1 VLGGLDGA
9 PQVAGEQGAGPTGR
23 QLLGRGGGLLV
34 ASLGQGHVRRLT
46 LHAALD
52 VPLALP
58 VADEQQ
64 GEGAVGAVP
73 MITGHGDRSVG
84 EAALGPCGRASYRR
98 PVTIPVRP
106 GAARPESRPAAQDPL
121 AHLLDLPGVRD
132 AADAA
137 RTGIDR
143 LLAHRLM
150 RNRSAE
156 VSTESALRG
165 ARASAALE
173 GVDVPLAELRAG
185 AVDDPVVQGS
195 LRVSAALGS
204 MSETWSRAPGQV
216 LARLHVLA
224 AADLVDRTALGRP
237 AAHAGPRL
245 AGLFGLV
252 KVETTVPAVLVAA
265 LVHGELAAMAPFGTA
280 DGVVAR
286 AAARL
291 TGITRGLDPKAVSV
305 PEVGFVELGR
315 EAYGTALAGYTAGSP
330 EGVAGWLV
338 HCCRATEH
346 GALEGLA
353 IAEAILRG

>member
-1 VLGGLDGA
+1 V
-9 PQVAGEQGAGPTGR
+9 
-23 QLLGRGGGLLV
+23 LLGPARTVV
-34 ASLGQGHVRRLT
+34 A
-46 LHAALD
+46 
-52 VPLALP
+52 
-58 VADEQQ
+58 
-64 GEGAVGAVP
+64 
-73 MITGHGDRSVG
+73 
-84 EAALGPCGRASYRR
+84 
-98 PVTIPVRP
+98 VTIPVRP
-106 GAARPESRPAAQDPL
+106 GAAAPAARPAGPDPL
-121 AHLLDLPGVRD
+121 APLLDLPGVRA
-132 AADAA
+132 AADAS
-137 RTGIDR
+137 RRSIDR

-185 AVDDPVVQGS
+185 EVTDPVVQGS
-195 LRVSAALGS
+195 LRVSVALGS
-204 MSETWSRAPGQV
+204 MVETWQRAPGQV

-224 AADLVDRTALGRP
+224 AADLADRADLGRP
-237 AAHAGPRL
+237 APHAGGRL

-252 KVETTVPAVLVAA
+252 TGPTTLPAVLLAG
-265 LVHGELAAMAPFGTA
+265 LVHGELAALAPFGTA

-305 PEVGFVELGR
+305 PEVGFAELGR
-315 EAYGTALAGYTAGSP
+315 DAYEDKLAGYAHGGP
-330 EGVAGWLV
+330 DGLAAWLV

-346 GALEGLA
+346 GAVEGLA

>member
-1 VLGGLDGA
+1 
-9 PQVAGEQGAGPTGR
+9 
-23 QLLGRGGGLLV
+23 
-34 ASLGQGHVRRLT
+34 
-46 LHAALD
+46 
-52 VPLALP
+52 
-58 VADEQQ
+58 
-64 GEGAVGAVP
+64 
-73 MITGHGDRSVG
+73 
-84 EAALGPCGRASYRR
+84 
-98 PVTIPVRP
+98 VTIPVRP
-106 GAARPESRPAAQDPL
+106 GAAGPAARPSAPDPL
-121 AHLLDLPGVRD
+121 AHLLELPGVRE
-132 AADAA
+132 AADGA
-137 RTGIDR
+137 RARIDR

-165 ARASAALE
+165 ARASAALD

-185 AVDDPVVQGS
+185 RVEDPVVQGS
-195 LRVSAALGS
+195 LRVSVALGS
-204 MSETWSRAPGQV
+204 MTETWSRAPGQV

-224 AADLVDRTALGRP
+224 AADLVDRAALGRP
-237 AAHAGPRL
+237 SAHAGPRL
-245 AGLFGLV
+245 AALFALV
-252 KVETTVPAVLVAA
+252 TGPTTIPAVLVAA
-265 LVHGELAAMAPFGTA
+265 LVHGELAALAPFGTA

-315 EAYGTALAGYTAGSP
+315 EAYGTALAGYAAGSP